1 MMKPTSLIISLT
13 LALSLLAAPLGAE
26 AQQAG
31 KVPRIGFISMW
42 AGPSDNAQLD
52 AFRQGLRALGYVE
65 GQNVALEIRYAG
77 DRFEKLPD
85 LAAEL
90 VRLKVDV
97 IVTQSGVAGM
107 AAKEATQTIP
117 IVMASS
123 KDAVR
128 QGLVVSLARPG
139 GNVTGLTLIS
149 PDLSQ
154 KRLELLR
161 ELFPKL
167 SRAGVLW
174 CAAGS
179 PATEWT
185 ETLAAADAL
194 KVKLSSLEVRGPQD
208 LASAFASA
216 VRQRLEAILVF
227 DCSLLNPS
235 AARITELSMKNR
247 LPAVYPFSIYPAA
260 GGFMSYGP
268 DLRDAARRA
277 AAYVDKILKGAKP
290 ADLPVEQPT
299 KFELVIN
306 LRTAKALG
314 LTIPPAVLVRADE
327 VIE

>member
-1 MMKPTSLIISLT
+1 MMDRRTFLCGLT
-13 LALSLLAAPLGAE
+13 LGPFAAPLAAE

-31 KVPRIGFISMW
+31 RVPRIGFISMRL
-42 AGPSDNAQLD
+42 GPSDNAQLD
-52 AFRQGLRALGYVE
+52 GFRQGLRDLGYLE
-65 GQNVALEIRYAG
+65 GRNVVLEIRYAG

-97 IVTQSGVAGM
+97 IVTQSGVAGI

-123 KDAVR
+123 GDAVR

-139 GNVTGLTLIS
+139 GNVTGLTMIS
-149 PDLSQ
+149 PELSQ

-167 SRAGVLW
+167 SRVGVLW
-174 CAAGS
+174 CASGAV
-179 PATEWT
+179 ADTEWT
-185 ETLAAADAL
+185 ETLAAADIL

-208 LASAFASA
+208 LASAFVSA
-216 VRQRLEAILVF
+216 ARQRLEAIIVF
-227 DCSLLNPS
+227 DCSLLHPS

-247 LPAVYPFSIYPAA
+247 LPALYPYSIYIAA
-260 GGFMSYGP
+260 GGLMSYGP
-268 DLRDAARRA
+268 DLRDAAHRA

-299 KFELVIN
+299 KFEFVIN
-306 LRTAKALG
+306 LKTAKALG
-314 LTIPPAVLVRADE
+314 LTIPPSLLQRADE
-327 VIE
+327 IIP